1 VSDRK
6 PIPLESVLNW
16 RPADRERVEE
26 AIEAKASAMAEERI
40 TAAQTRVEAR
50 RWAIEQVI
58 AAGFATSGVALV
70 DAADR
75 LLLWVHRP

>member
-40 TAAQTRVEAR
+40 AAAQARVEVR
-50 RWAIEQVI
+50 QWAAEQVVK
-58 AAGFATSGVALV
+58 AGFAVGGEELV
-70 DAADR
+70 EAAER
-75 LLLWVHRP
+75 LLLWVHER